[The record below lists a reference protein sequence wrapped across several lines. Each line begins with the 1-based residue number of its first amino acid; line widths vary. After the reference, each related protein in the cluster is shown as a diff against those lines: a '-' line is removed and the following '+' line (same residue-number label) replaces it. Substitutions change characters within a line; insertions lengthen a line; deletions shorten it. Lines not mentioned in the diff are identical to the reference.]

1 VIEYKGFVFVR
12 PPKWADL
19 EPLFRA
25 IDWGEAHSI
34 VKPGKTCEILFK
46 PYSAY
51 TRGRYDPTRNRIYL
65 YESKNQHMPSV
76 LVHELTHLWQ
86 WKHWRGTV
94 ADWNREDLESDAEY
108 YENLY
113 LTYLMNQ

>member
-1 VIEYKGFVFVR
+1 
-12 PPKWADL
+12 
-19 EPLFRA
+19 
-25 IDWGEAHSI
+25 
-34 VKPGKTCEILFK
+34 
-46 PYSAY
+46 
-51 TRGRYDPTRNRIYL
+51 
-65 YESKNQHMPSV
+65 MPSV